1 MRLHAEDRAAVEAV
15 GEVLDEVAEAV
26 ELVVTAFRAGGR
38 LIYVGAGTS
47 GRLGVLDA
55 AEIPPT
61 FGTDPELVQGVIAG
75 GIEALVRAKEGAEDD
90 PRAGAA
96 AIGER
101 EVGSLDVVTGIAA
114 GSTTPYVIG
123 ALREAERRGA
133 ATIFLTCVPPEANPL
148 VDEVDLVIAPPVG
161 PEAIAGSTRMKAGTA
176 TKLVL
181 NAITTGAMVR
191 LGKTFGNLMVDLRVH
206 SAKLEERGRRML
218 RELLGVDDEEAA
230 DLLDR
235 AEGRVKTALVMGR
248 AGVDREEAERRLDE
262 VDGVLRRLWE
272 G

>member
-1 MRLHAEDRAAVEAV
+1 MEAV
-15 GEVLDEVAEAV
+15 GEVLDHVAEAV
-26 ELVVTAFRAGGR
+26 DRVVTAFREGGR

-61 FGTDPELVQGVIAG
+61 FGTDPALVQGVIAG
-75 GIEALVRAKEGAEDD
+75 GSDALVRAEEGAEDD
-90 PRAGAA
+90 PRTGAA
-96 AIGER
+96 AIEDR
-101 EVGSLDVVTGIAA
+101 EVAPPDVVTGIAA

-123 ALREAERRGA
+123 ALREAKRRGA
-133 ATIFLTCVPPEANPL
+133 TTIFLTCVPPEATPL
-148 VDEVDLVIAPPVG
+148 ADEVDLVIAPPVG
-161 PEAIAGSTRMKAGTA
+161 PEAIAGSTRLKAGTA

-206 SAKLEERGRRML
+206 SAKLEERGLRIL
-218 RELLGVDDEEAA
+218 RELLDIDGEEAA

-235 AEGRVKTALVMGR
+235 AEGRVKAALVMGR
-248 AGVDREEAERRLDE
+248 TGVDREEAERRLAE
-262 VDGVLRRLWE
+262 VDGVLRRLW
-272 G
+272 GG